1 MLAVVKY
8 LGYYPLGS
16 DVELNGVKIMQ
27 EYWNEYDKFIIPIGK
42 KNVVSPFMQ
51 QVFYVISK
59 DKIVFFVAIE
69 YGLGHYYI
77 FSISDKKSKLL
88 EKKVNSQKE
97 YNHFA
102 VEINKVASSVKA
114 YGRIIIGSR
123 DQNYKIA
130 DSFFELIDTKV
141 NVDYT
146 LYIFTNNGED
156 RFYLEVYNPELVET
170 SQNYVLIGKATKV
183 VWRWET
189 KEEGLQIVE
198 RRMLKNYVENKYI
211 CNSQERITFYR

>member
-1 MLAVVKY
+1 M
-8 LGYYPLGS
+8 S
-16 DVELNGVKIMQ
+16 
-27 EYWNEYDKFIIPIGK
+27 IINLLFTIGK

-69 YGLGHYYI
+69 YGLGHYHI
-77 FSISDKKSKLL
+77 FSISDKEAKKL
-88 EKKVNSQKE
+88 EKKVIGIKE

-102 VEINKVASSVKA
+102 VEINKVANGVKA

-130 DSFFELIDTKV
+130 DSCFKLIDTKV
-141 NVDYT
+141 NVGYT
-146 LYIFTNNGED
+146 LYVFTNNGED

-189 KEEGLQIVE
+189 KEEGLQ
-198 RRMLKNYVENKYI
+198 
-211 CNSQERITFYR
+211 

>member
-1 MLAVVKY
+1 MFVVVKY
-8 LGYYPLGS
+8 FGFYPLGS
-16 DVELNGVKIMQ
+16 DIELNGVKIMQ
-27 EYWNEYDKFIIPIGK
+27 ECWNEYDKFIIPIGK
-42 KNVVSPFMQ
+42 KTVVSPFMQ

-69 YGLGHYYI
+69 YGLGYYHI
-77 FSISDKKSKLL
+77 FTISDKKSKIL
-88 EKKVNSQKE
+88 EKKEISKKE

-102 VEINKVASSVKA
+102 VEINKVANGVKA

-130 DSFFELIDTKV
+130 DSYFKLIDTKV
-141 NVDYT
+141 NVGYT
-146 LYIFTNNGED
+146 LYVFTNNGED
-156 RFYLEVYNPELVET
+156 RFYLEVCNPELVET
-170 SQNYVLIGKATKV
+170 SQNYILVGRATKV

-198 RRMLKNYVENKYI
+198 RRMLKNYVENKYTR
-211 CNSQERITFYR
+211 NNEERITFYR